1 MAEDLEN
8 RIAELEGIITRLTST
23 QVKKPSLWDKV
34 VFKLSEQG
42 TQRGLMLLVPMILIS
57 LFGIDKDTAVDVVTG
72 VIALASAHDIITEG

>member
-57 LFGIDKDTAVDVVTG
+57 LFGIDKDTAVDIVTG

>member
-1 MAEDLEN
+1 
-8 RIAELEGIITRLTST
+8 
-23 QVKKPSLWDKV
+23 LWDKV